1 MRRDSEIRIA
11 RGCVHTAHS
20 RAVCPAAF
28 GVRRAGG
35 LAPLARRLSA
45 IDADR
50 ALIDI
55 NRSGKRAPHFA
66 CRMRRAIR
74 FMKTTRRARCA
85 ASGERKRGRVARA
98 RRATRRRCGFT
109 ERARRAGSISGL
121 DQRAQRAKA
130 VSECNERM
138 QRAGRVCGCGER
150 QDGSGIEAQCATA
163 TRTPRC
169 RRPASVDRAGPIPTR
184 RAAALRRDRAR
195 PFRSARTAAR
205 HLPSHRAAHAA
216 ATPIGHER
224 RCAPARAPHS
234 RRRAEQRRAS
244 NRPTSGGHTI
254 NRSTHQSP
262 HDRPRSAHDRLTTDR
277 HDRQASDR
285 HARSCIRSPAA
296 ATANARTLPPTDAAC
311 APRVGRTGRRAV
323 MPPDTARASAHTA
336 RAASTARD
344 RHRARAPRDTA
355 SAGRPDARGRPS
367 RDRAAP
373 R

>member
-1 MRRDSEIRIA
+1 MRAYGAFTRRMSGCVRRSPSRRPRAARPETVGDRCGPRVDRHQSKRQTRTAFRLPDATRDSFHEDDTPGAMR
-11 RGCVHTAHS
+11 S
-20 RAVCPAAF
+20 E
-28 GVRRAGG
+28 RR
-35 LAPLARRLSA
+35 
-45 IDADR
+45 
-50 ALIDI
+50 
-55 NRSGKRAPHFA
+55 KE
-66 CRMRRAIR
+66 
-74 FMKTTRRARCA
+74 TRARCA
-85 ASGERKRGRVARA
+85 CEASNAPTMRVH
-98 RRATRRRCGFT
+98 
-109 ERARRAGSISGL
+109 RAGAASGL

-150 QDGSGIEAQCATA
+150 QDASGIEAQCATA

-205 HLPSHRAAHAA
+205 RLPSHRAAHAA

-262 HDRPRSAHDRLTTDR
+262 HDRPRSPTIGSRSPHDRPTR
-277 HDRQASDR
+277 SASNR
-285 HARSCIRSPAA
+285 P
-296 ATANARTLPPTDAAC
+296 AC
-311 APRVGRTGRRAV
+311 AIVHSKP
-323 MPPDTARASAHTA
+323 
-336 RAASTARD
+336 
-344 RHRARAPRDTA
+344 
-355 SAGRPDARGRPS
+355 RGRHG
-367 RDRAAP
+367 
-373 R
+373 

>member
-1 MRRDSEIRIA
+1 M
-11 RGCVHTAHS
+11 HTAHS

-45 IDADR
+45 IDAGR

-74 FMKTTRRARCA
+74 FMKTTRRARCV
-85 ASGERKRGRVARA
+85 ASGERKRGCVARA

-109 ERARRAGSISGL
+109 ERARRSGL

-150 QDGSGIEAQCATA
+150 QDASGIEAQCATA
-163 TRTPRC
+163 ARTPRC

-205 HLPSHRAAHAA
+205 RLPSHRAAHAA

-262 HDRPRSAHDRLTTDR
+262 HDRPRSPHDRPTR
-277 HDRQASDR
+277 SASKR
-285 HARSCIRSPAA
+285 P
-296 ATANARTLPPTDAAC
+296 AC
-311 APRVGRTGRRAV
+311 AIVHSKP
-323 MPPDTARASAHTA
+323 
-336 RAASTARD
+336 
-344 RHRARAPRDTA
+344 
-355 SAGRPDARGRPS
+355 RGRHG
-367 RDRAAP
+367 
-373 R
+373 

>member
-1 MRRDSEIRIA
+1 MRAYGAFTRRMSGCVRRSPSRRPRAARPETVGDRCGPRVDRHQSKRQTRTAFRLPDATRDSFHEDDTPGTMR
-11 RGCVHTAHS
+11 S
-20 RAVCPAAF
+20 E
-28 GVRRAGG
+28 RR
-35 LAPLARRLSA
+35 
-45 IDADR
+45 
-50 ALIDI
+50 
-55 NRSGKRAPHFA
+55 KE
-66 CRMRRAIR
+66 
-74 FMKTTRRARCA
+74 TRARCA
-85 ASGERKRGRVARA
+85 CEASNTPTMRVH
-98 RRATRRRCGFT
+98 
-109 ERARRAGSISGL
+109 RAGAASGL

-150 QDGSGIEAQCATA
+150 QDASGIEAQCATA

-184 RAAALRRDRAR
+184 RAAVLRRDRAR

-205 HLPSHRAAHAA
+205 RLPSHRAAHAA

-234 RRRAEQRRAS
+234 RRRAERRRAS

-285 HARSCIRSPAA
+285 HA
-296 ATANARTLPPTDAAC
+296 
-311 APRVGRTGRRAV
+311 
-323 MPPDTARASAHTA
+323 
-336 RAASTARD
+336 
-344 RHRARAPRDTA
+344 
-355 SAGRPDARGRPS
+355 
-367 RDRAAP
+367 
-373 R
+373 

>member
-1 MRRDSEIRIA
+1 MRAYGAFTRRMSGCVRRSPSRRPRAARPETVGDRCGPRVDRHQSKRQTRTAFRLPDATRDSFHEDDTPGAMRSERRKETRVRCA
-11 RGCVHTAHS
+11 CEASNAPTMRVH
-20 RAVCPAAF
+20 
-28 GVRRAGG
+28 RAG
-35 LAPLARRLSA
+35 
-45 IDADR
+45 
-50 ALIDI
+50 
-55 NRSGKRAPHFA
+55 
-66 CRMRRAIR
+66 
-74 FMKTTRRARCA
+74 A
-85 ASGERKRGRVARA
+85 A
-98 RRATRRRCGFT
+98 
-109 ERARRAGSISGL
+109 SGL

-150 QDGSGIEAQCATA
+150 QDASGIEAQCATA

-205 HLPSHRAAHAA
+205 RLPSHRAAHAA

-234 RRRAEQRRAS
+234 RRRAERRRAS
-244 NRPTSGGHTI
+244 KRPACAIVHSK
-254 NRSTHQSP
+254 
-262 HDRPRSAHDRLTTDR
+262 PRGRHGSRAH
-277 HDRQASDR
+277 APS
-285 HARSCIRSPAA
+285 
-296 ATANARTLPPTDAAC
+296 TDAAC

-323 MPPDTARASAHTA
+323 TPPDTARASAHTA

>member
-1 MRRDSEIRIA
+1 MRD
-11 RGCVHTAHS
+11 GDAH
-20 RAVCPAAF
+20 APMQAA
-28 GVRRAGG
+28 
-35 LAPLARRLSA
+35 
-45 IDADR
+45 
-50 ALIDI
+50 
-55 NRSGKRAPHFA
+55 
-66 CRMRRAIR
+66 
-74 FMKTTRRARCA
+74 
-85 ASGERKRGRVARA
+85 
-98 RRATRRRCGFT
+98 
-109 ERARRAGSISGL
+109 
-121 DQRAQRAKA
+121 
-130 VSECNERM
+130 
-138 QRAGRVCGCGER
+138 
-150 QDGSGIEAQCATA
+150 
-163 TRTPRC
+163 
-169 RRPASVDRAGPIPTR
+169 ASVDRAGPIPTR

-205 HLPSHRAAHAA
+205 RLPSHRAAHAAA

-262 HDRPRSAHDRLTTDR
+262 HDRPRSAHDRPTRSASKRPACAIVHSKPRGR
-277 HDRQASDR
+277 HGSRA
-285 HARSCIRSPAA
+285 HAPS
-296 ATANARTLPPTDAAC
+296 TDAAY

-323 MPPDTARASAHTA
+323 TPPDTARASAHTA

>member
-20 RAVCPAAF
+20 RAECPAAF

-45 IDADR
+45 IDAGR

-150 QDGSGIEAQCATA
+150 QDASGIEAQCATA

-169 RRPASVDRAGPIPTR
+169 RRPHRSTELARFPPGGPPRFVAIGRGHFVRRGRRRAACRHTAPPTR
-184 RAAALRRDRAR
+184 RRPRRSDMSGAAPL
-195 PFRSARTAAR
+195 
-205 HLPSHRAAHAA
+205 
-216 ATPIGHER
+216 
-224 RCAPARAPHS
+224 RAPLI
-234 RRRAEQRRAS
+234 RGAGPS
-244 NRPTSGGHTI
+244 NDG
-254 NRSTHQSP
+254 
-262 HDRPRSAHDRLTTDR
+262 
-277 HDRQASDR
+277 QATDR

-323 MPPDTARASAHTA
+323 TPPDIARASAHTA

>member
-1 MRRDSEIRIA
+1 MRAYGAFTRRMSGCVRRSPSRRPRAARPKTVGDRCGPRVDRHQSKRQTRTAFRLPDATRDSFHEDDTPGAMR
-11 RGCVHTAHS
+11 S
-20 RAVCPAAF
+20 E
-28 GVRRAGG
+28 RR
-35 LAPLARRLSA
+35 
-45 IDADR
+45 
-50 ALIDI
+50 
-55 NRSGKRAPHFA
+55 KE
-66 CRMRRAIR
+66 
-74 FMKTTRRARCA
+74 TRARCA
-85 ASGERKRGRVARA
+85 CEASNAPTMRVH
-98 RRATRRRCGFT
+98 
-109 ERARRAGSISGL
+109 RAGAASGL

-205 HLPSHRAAHAA
+205 RLPSHRAAHAA

-234 RRRAEQRRAS
+234 RRRAERRRAS
-244 NRPTSGGHTI
+244 NRPACAIVHSK
-254 NRSTHQSP
+254 
-262 HDRPRSAHDRLTTDR
+262 PRGRHGSRAH
-277 HDRQASDR
+277 APS
-285 HARSCIRSPAA
+285 
-296 ATANARTLPPTDAAC
+296 TDAAC

-323 MPPDTARASAHTA
+323 TPPDTARASAHTA

>member
-1 MRRDSEIRIA
+1 MRAYGAFTRRMSGCVRRSPSRRPRAARPKTVGDRCGPRVDRHQSKRQTRTAFRLPDATRDSFHEDDTPGAMR
-11 RGCVHTAHS
+11 S
-20 RAVCPAAF
+20 E
-28 GVRRAGG
+28 RR
-35 LAPLARRLSA
+35 
-45 IDADR
+45 
-50 ALIDI
+50 
-55 NRSGKRAPHFA
+55 KE
-66 CRMRRAIR
+66 
-74 FMKTTRRARCA
+74 TRARCA
-85 ASGERKRGRVARA
+85 CEASNAPTMRVH
-98 RRATRRRCGFT
+98 
-109 ERARRAGSISGL
+109 RAGAASGL

-130 VSECNERM
+130 ISECNERM

-205 HLPSHRAAHAA
+205 RLPSHRAAHAA

-234 RRRAEQRRAS
+234 RRRAERRRAS

>member
-1 MRRDSEIRIA
+1 MRAYGAFTRRMSGCVRRSPSRRPRAARPKTVGDRCGPRVDRHQSKRQTRTAFRLPDATRDSFHEDDTPGAMRSKRRKETRVRCA
-11 RGCVHTAHS
+11 CEASNAPTMRVH
-20 RAVCPAAF
+20 
-28 GVRRAGG
+28 RAG
-35 LAPLARRLSA
+35 
-45 IDADR
+45 
-50 ALIDI
+50 
-55 NRSGKRAPHFA
+55 
-66 CRMRRAIR
+66 
-74 FMKTTRRARCA
+74 A
-85 ASGERKRGRVARA
+85 A
-98 RRATRRRCGFT
+98 
-109 ERARRAGSISGL
+109 SGL

-150 QDGSGIEAQCATA
+150 QDASGIEAQCATA

-205 HLPSHRAAHAA
+205 RLPSHRAAHAA

-262 HDRPRSAHDRLTTDR
+262 HDRPTI
-277 HDRQASDR
+277 ASR
-285 HARSCIRSPAA
+285 
-296 ATANARTLPPTDAAC
+296 PTDTIGKQA
-311 APRVGRTGRRAV
+311 TG
-323 MPPDTARASAHTA
+323 M
-336 RAASTARD
+336 
-344 RHRARAPRDTA
+344 
-355 SAGRPDARGRPS
+355 
-367 RDRAAP
+367 RDRAFEAP
-373 R
+373 RPPRLTRARPVH